1 MIPYYFMF
9 LIPAMLA
16 IAAQPVSA
24 RNVDGTVRGSLDGT
38 WMVVVAVLT
47 LLIGLRFEV
56 GGDWYNYL
64 AHFNIMEGQNYAYV
78 LTRSEFS
85 HWAINKVM
93 FDLGLGLTGVNLF
106 YGLLFSV
113 GLVAFSRVQ
122 PRPWL
127 VIACAVPYLITVVGM
142 GYSRQA
148 VALGFVLLGLVSL
161 RRGRFLRFGILV
173 LAGATFHNSA
183 ALLIP
188 VAGLTATGSRIKAI
202 AMLGLLSF
210 VSYELLLA
218 DKLTHLI
225 DVYINRQL
233 ASSQGALIRL
243 SMNAV
248 AALAFLNFSRT
259 FSLTA
264 SERLLWSLTSV
275 VAIAM
280 LIIYFITG
288 LSTALDRMALY
299 LIPLQLV
306 TVAHLPDAF
315 GTTGHKNSGSVFAVL
330 TVFFAVQLVWLN
342 FASHANS
349 WLPYK
354 MGIAQ

>member
-1 MIPYYFMF
+1 MF

-16 IAAQPVSA
+16 MVAQPVSA

-38 WMVVVAVLT
+38 WMVVGVALT
-47 LLIGLRFEV
+47 LLIGLRYEV
-56 GGDWYNYL
+56 GGDWTNYL
-64 AHFNIMEGQNYAYV
+64 FHLNTMEGKSFAYA
-78 LTRSEFS
+78 LSRSEFS
-85 HWAINKVM
+85 HWVIYKVM
-93 FDLGLGLTGVNLF
+93 FDLGFGLTGANLF
-106 YGLLFSV
+106 YALIFST
-113 GLVAFSRVQ
+113 GIVAFARVQ

-127 VIACAVPYLITVVGM
+127 VIACAVPYLITVVAM
-142 GYSRQA
+142 GYSRQS
-148 VALGFVLLGLVSL
+148 VAMGFAFLGLVSL
-161 RRGRFLRFGILV
+161 RRGRYVRFGIWV

-188 VAGLTATGSRIKAI
+188 MAGLTATRSRLKMI
-202 AMLGLLSF
+202 ALLGLMSF
-210 VSYELLLA
+210 VGYEILLA
-218 DKLTHLI
+218 DKLTHLFE
-225 DVYINRQL
+225 VYINKQL

-248 AALAFLNFSRT
+248 AALAFLNYSRM
-259 FSLTA
+259 FSLA
-264 SERLLWSLTSV
+264 ANERLLWSLTSL

-280 LIIYFITG
+280 IIVYFITG

-315 GTTGHKNSGSVFAVL
+315 RTTGHKNSGIIFAVL
-330 TVFFAVQLVWLN
+330 TVFFGIQFVWLN
-342 FASHANS
+342 FASHAEY